1 MAEILVT
8 GLAGTSAAASIMTI
22 TDAIN
27 GFREGRVR
35 RGERERHFEILKQEI
50 DNLRGKIPEMFRD
63 TGELLGYKDLHKHT
77 QEFLILAGRLETH
90 IHNAYEDKARALAH
104 IEDLYKCIMA
114 EVFPVKRTVV
124 DIVRQRYPFLKKDN
138 RVTRHLYPISDMLDD
153 MHHRVES
160 AWTNRTTKLDD
171 NKEVKG
177 DFYGI
182 FGNLA
187 SLMRYLDDQIKVL
200 SENMNKELNAF
211 ETQLNGQEG

>member
-8 GLAGTSAAASIMTI
+8 GLAGTSAAASIITI
-22 TDAIN
+22 TDGIN
-27 GFREGRVR
+27 GFIKGRVR
-35 RGERERHFEILKQEI
+35 WREREGQFEILKQEV

-63 TGELLGYKDLHKHT
+63 TEELLGYKDLHKHT
-77 QEFLILAGRLETH
+77 QEFLILAGRLETY
-90 IHNAYEDKARALAH
+90 IHNAYEDKPRALAH

-114 EVFPVKRTVV
+114 DVLPVKHTVV
-124 DIVRQRYPFLKKDN
+124 DIVRRKHPFLKEDN
-138 RVTRHLYPISDMLDD
+138 RVTCYLYPISNMLGD